1 MTAGLDEVKVKVY
14 INNQQKINEEM
25 KDKYKPRDPSDIF

>member
-25 KDKYKPRDPSDIF
+25 KDKYKPRDASDIF